1 MSGTIVCPGLWVL
14 ASCSLFHQA
23 LPAPSFGWDSLGAM
37 PVGVHSCASRDP
49 LLSAGQS
56 VCNEETTGEPFL
68 AACPPPPMGGGRSS
82 WQLGP
87 AGWLQAEVMLVSW
100 TDSLLQ
106 GRRAKQVLRQ
116 MKPRPALIYP
126 KVLPT
131 MRSVKRTTDPSV

>member
-1 MSGTIVCPGLWVL
+1 ML

-87 AGWLQAEVMLVSW
+87 AGWLQAEGHAGEL
-100 TDSLLQ
+100 D
-106 GRRAKQVLRQ
+106 RQ
-116 MKPRPALIYP
+116 PAPGTEGKASTKTNETKASAHLSKGAAHYEECE
-126 KVLPT
+126 KDH
-131 MRSVKRTTDPSV
+131 RSFSMI